1 MGRAIDLFVTY
12 RFIKLLVTPFE
23 KTDAYRLGI
32 IDADGKRILVPG
44 TTNKPTPLRTVE
56 EKSAYTVLH
65 KLVFNIKKIFAK
77 VPGLRT
83 KLGTYAAAL
92 FLLKDTFKESVDDP
106 DIFEKEFMKYL
117 KEQGYEIDDTISEE
131 VIGFGEVLPKGEY
144 KLANDI
150 LNKEEEELS
159 AKKGDK
165 VVAFDDEA
173 PVDTILGVDIFPVV
187 HVKTQEKIYSGNE
200 REKIISYTL
209 TSIQTILAQNR
220 FAKIAY
226 EYFKSL
232 KEPYVSP
239 IASNIIKPIILM
251 SLIKLKV
258 KNKLE
263 FTNMNL
269 KKSLNSIKNKIG
281 EILGHYPN
289 LLVNIS
295 ELTPKA
301 IPSSDI
307 IKKYQRNL

>member
-32 IDADGKRILVPG
+32 IDADGKRILEPG
-44 TTNKPTPLRTVE
+44 TTNKPTTLRTVE

-65 KLVFNIKKIFAK
+65 KLEFNIKKIFAK

-131 VIGFGEVLPKGEY
+131 VIGFGEILPKGEY

-187 HVKTQEKIYSGNE
+187 HVKTQEKIYVG
-200 REKIISYTL
+200 
-209 TSIQTILAQNR
+209 
-220 FAKIAY
+220 
-226 EYFKSL
+226 
-232 KEPYVSP
+232 
-239 IASNIIKPIILM
+239 
-251 SLIKLKV
+251 
-258 KNKLE
+258 LE
-263 FTNMNL
+263 D
-269 KKSLNSIKNKIG
+269 
-281 EILGHYPN
+281 
-289 LLVNIS
+289 LV
-295 ELTPKA
+295 
-301 IPSSDI
+301 
-307 IKKYQRNL
+307 Q